1 MSLTGKGTTGKPAE
15 VEGGNR
21 KVEAGNGSRGNRPE
35 ADRGNRGKLK
45 AQAGGGNWGSWE
57 ATGNRGTSQGRAR
70 SPNPGLGGQ
79 DPARG
84 SGRSRPTLLDNTGVA
99 PVP

>member
-21 KVEAGNGSRGNRPE
+21 KVEAGSGSRGNRPE

-45 AQAGGGNWGSWE
+45 AEAARRRPEAGTGGAGKQ
-57 ATGNRGTSQGRAR
+57 QGAGRPRKGEPGARTRASAVR
-70 SPNPGLGGQ
+70 TPQG
-79 DPARG
+79 
-84 SGRSRPTLLDNTGVA
+84 GVA
-99 PVP
+99 ARDPPF